1 MVDSQSHGDY
11 SDIVSRRKFVE
22 LTGIAGAAA
31 LAGCSSEDPSGN
43 GNGNG
48 NGSGNGNGNG
58 SGSQDEAPDFSE
70 SRIRTANSF
79 FEPADIHYNNQLWSG
94 STHINN
100 SMFPELAKWNYVT
113 QEWTPHAAVDWEAGP
128 ETFTVE
134 LRDDLVWS
142 DGEPITAEDLEDRLR
157 IGEEMGEELFEFVDD
172 YEAVDDTTLEVTY
185 PEGTNPF
192 IVEQSLLHH
201 HIDTPRQM
209 WGEFVDMDDPDIG
222 NIQAFEPKG
231 MGGDDDVDEVI
242 AGGTVV
248 QDERATQNISYR
260 TRHSGVEI
268 DGREIE
274 PHPDADENINFA
286 GYQMGFRSGNTEYH
300 QSMMAGELDAMHS
313 VFVPPETVDQFEDWH
328 MIPTP
333 MGFGPGLVFNHDH
346 DHWGTREVRQAVGHV
361 VDRQRAVN
369 AVGDTTQAHVETPA
383 GISTALVDDWVD
395 TSGLD
400 DYTGGESAAEDLMQ
414 DAGYE
419 RNDDGVWE
427 LDGEPLEADV
437 LAPAGWT
444 DWITAADAAI
454 DDLTAFGIDVSMA
467 VTPRPEI
474 TGERL
479 PAGDFEI
486 VVEGWV
492 PGGMNGF
499 WPYFSFEH
507 IYRNTEFAEPEN
519 RPWNNL
525 PQEIDGVDTHERLD
539 EFAQTQDRDEM
550 ESIAQDLAELYNDV
564 LPAVPLTE
572 GLEQSFLSEDGWN
585 FSTDEADVHNQWP
598 LHWLPKQGNLWATE

>member
-11 SDIVSRRKFVE
+11 GEIVSRRKFVE

-31 LAGCSSEDPSGN
+31 LAGCSGGEETGN

-48 NGSGNGNGNG
+48 NGS
-58 SGSQDEAPDFSE
+58 SSRDEAPDFSE
-70 SRIRTANSF
+70 ARLRTANSF
-79 FEPADIHYNNQLWSG
+79 FDPADIQYNNHLWDG
-94 STHINN
+94 TTHINN

-113 QEWTPHAAVDWEAGP
+113 QEWTPHAAVDWNAEP

-142 DGEPITAEDLEDRLR
+142 DGEPITADDLEDRLR
-157 IGEEMGEELFEFVDD
+157 IGEEMGEELFEFIDD
-172 YEAVDDTTLEVTY
+172 YEAVDDTTLEISY
-185 PEGTNPF
+185 PGGTNPF

-222 NIQAFEPKG
+222 NIQSFTPMG
-231 MGGDDDVDEVI
+231 LGGDDDVDEVI

-248 QDERATQNISYR
+248 QDERATQNISFR
-260 TRHSGVEI
+260 VRHSDVEI
-268 DGREIE
+268 DGQEIV

-286 GYQMGFRSGNTEYH
+286 GYEMGFRGGNNEYH
-300 QSMMAGELDAMHS
+300 QSMMSGELDAMHS
-313 VFVPPETVDQFEDWH
+313 VFVPPETVDALGDDWQ
-328 MIPTP
+328 MIPTA
-333 MGFGPGLVFNHDH
+333 MGFGPGLVFNHD
-346 DHWGTREVRQAVGHV
+346 DPHWGQREVRQAVAHI
-361 VDRQRAVN
+361 VDRERAVE
-369 AVGDTTQAHVETPA
+369 AVGDTTQAHVETPS
-383 GISTALVDDWVD
+383 GISTSLVDEWIDKDPLD
-395 TSGLD
+395 T
-400 DYTGGESAAEDLMQ
+400 YTGGEDAAESLLQ

-427 LDGEPLEADV
+427 RDGDALEADI
-437 LAPAGWT
+437 LAPGGWT
-444 DWITAADAAI
+444 DWITAADSAI
-454 DDLTAFGIDVSMA
+454 DNLNDFGIDVSMA

-479 PAGDFEI
+479 PEGDFEI
-486 VVEGWV
+486 VIEGWI

-507 IYRNTEFAEPEN
+507 VYRNTEFADEEN

-525 PQEIDGVDTHERLD
+525 PQELDGIDTHERLND
-539 EFAQTQDRDEM
+539 FAGTQDQEEM
-550 ESIAQDLAELYNDV
+550 EEIVQELAELYNEI

-572 GLEQSFLSEDGWN
+572 GFEQSFLSYDGWN
-585 FSTDEADVHNQWP
+585 FSTDAEDVHNQWP
-598 LHWLPKQGNLWATE
+598 LHWLPKQGQLWATE